1 MRIFSRKFGCLL
13 ATALT
18 LAFLPSTAHG
28 TPANTPVR
36 PTVSTSPAGLSLK
49 VPPSSGS
56 PGYSVTVPT
65 HGQLTLTTR
74 RSGRTV
80 LATAAD
86 SLRFRAGSSS
96 AWQHATTLT
105 GWRWHAGI
113 LTLTADTTLPGA
125 SVEAR
130 LTPTADRYQLDWDV
144 KGVAAAELS
153 LVYGLSASGH
163 WYGHGETTTPSGGPY
178 TDQPW
183 PLDAGQVEQPDFGPA
198 SYQMVDPFWYTESSA
213 GL

>member
-1 MRIFSRKFGCLL
+1 MRIFSHTFGCLL

-18 LAFLPSTAHG
+18 MAFLPSTAHG
-28 TPANTPVR
+28 TPASTPVR
-36 PTVSTSPAGLSLK
+36 PTLSASPAGLSLK

-65 HGQLTLTTR
+65 HGQLALTTR
-74 RSGRTV
+74 RSGHTV

-86 SLRFRAGSSS
+86 SLRFRAGSGSG
-96 AWQHATTLT
+96 WQHATTLT
-105 GWRWHAGI
+105 GWNWHAGI

-144 KGVAAAELS
+144 KGADAAELS

-163 WYGHGETTTPSGGPY
+163 W
-178 TDQPW
+178 
-183 PLDAGQVEQPDFGPA
+183 
-198 SYQMVDPFWYTESSA
+198 
-213 GL
+213 